1 MSSSIRLLLP
11 ALFLLLAGCAGPDP
25 KITGGADVLS
35 RKKFLKWQA
44 ADEEYL
50 LLDVRS
56 PQEYASGHIRDA
68 KNLPYMEV
76 VHVIDKLSD
85 WRDGKI
91 ILYDETGRRSA
102 MTAKA
107 LLTSGFQYVY
117 VLEGHL
123 EKWREN
129 GGRLE

>member
-1 MSSSIRLLLP
+1 VKHIIRILLP
-11 ALFLLLAGCAGPDP
+11 ALFLFLAGCSTPDP
-25 KITGGADVLS
+25 KTTGGAEVLS
-35 RKKFLKWQA
+35 RRKFLKWQA
-44 ADEEYL
+44 ADEEFL

-56 PQEYASGHIRDA
+56 PQEYASGHIA
-68 KNLPYMEV
+68 GAQNLPYLEV
-76 VHVIDKLSD
+76 VHTIGKLREWS
-85 WRDGKI
+85 DGKI

-107 LLTSGFQYVY
+107 LRTSGFLYVY

-123 EKWREN
+123 EEWREN